1 MTTDPCEGSDEDALA
16 RTPRPPYVAVIFT
29 SRLRDNDPD
38 YELTAREMVA
48 LAHSQ
53 PGFLGIESARETL
66 GITVSYWSDED
77 AARSWKRVSEHL
89 GAQHLGKTRW
99 YEEYRVRIATI
110 VRDYGA
116 DKLSDSREPPTQ
128 H

>member
-1 MTTDPCEGSDEDALA
+1 MTVGPCEGSDEDAFA
-16 RTPRPPYVAVIFT
+16 HTPRPPYVAVIFT

-38 YELTAREMVA
+38 YELTARKMVA
-48 LAHSQ
+48 LARSQ

-77 AARSWKRVSEHL
+77 AARSWKQVYEHL
-89 GAQHLGKTRW
+89 GAQYLGKTRW

-116 DKLSDSREPPTQ
+116 DKLSDT
-128 H
+128 

>member
-1 MTTDPCEGSDEDALA
+1 MTVGPCEGSDENALA
-16 RTPRPPYVAVIFT
+16 HTPRPPYVAVIFT

-38 YELTAREMVA
+38 YELTARKMVA
-48 LAHSQ
+48 LARSQ

-77 AARSWKRVSEHL
+77 AARSWKQVSEHL

-99 YEEYRVRIATI
+99 YEGYRVRIATI

-116 DKLSDSREPPTQ
+116 DKLSDT
-128 H
+128 